1 MDQMKRFAIYFAPR
15 DGAFADA
22 AAHWLG
28 WDARTGQSLA
38 QPDVPGMSDLTAA
51 PRRYGFH
58 GTIKPPFRLADGTT
72 PVALGEAVA
81 TLATSLRAVSV
92 EALAMVRLEGF
103 LALIPQGDTA
113 ALADLAARV
122 VLGLEAFR
130 APLTPEDI
138 ARRRPETLTPRQ
150 RELLTAYGY
159 PCDGRVSVPFDLVG
173 SAHWSAGPGL

>member
-28 WDARTGQSLA
+28 WDARTGESVA
-38 QPDVPGMSDLTAA
+38 QPDVPGMADLTAA

-81 TLATSLRAVSV
+81 TLAASLRTVSV

-122 VLGLEAFR
+122 VLGLEASSR
-130 APLTPEDI
+130 NSDAPAAGVADRL
-138 ARRRPETLTPRQ
+138 RLS
-150 RELLTAYGY
+150 L
-159 PCDGRVSVPFDLVG
+159 CDGRVSVPFDLVG